1 MLNQIKLISN
11 LITNQSSYNSS
22 TISELIYYN
31 FYIGLIINRI
41 DYFILEWFLIV
52 DQPYDQSETSFECD
66 PIGSNLSQ

>member
-11 LITNQSSYNSS
+11 LITNQFSYNSP

-31 FYIGLIINRI
+31 FCIGLIINRI
-41 DYFILEWFLIV
+41 DCFTVERFLII

-66 PIGSNLSQ
+66 PIGLNLSW